1 MAMKKYI
8 ILFMVAILA
17 SCSDMQLA
25 ESIADVKESE
35 LVKEN
40 ANGSA
45 EINALVERARWG
57 DGQAYLQLAD
67 CYRDGIG
74 VKKNFLGMLAM
85 VEQAREHGAIHSEKE
100 YMTQIPDDNDIKR
113 FCNLM
118 DKSCSQLIEEE
129 DSIIAQLATSD
140 NPDVLAIYGAL
151 RVESG
156 DSIRGFEIIRDA
168 SERGSD
174 FAALLNALPDW
185 KVNIQPDNM
194 KLEQL
199 AERIP
204 LVYKLLGKLS
214 LKPDENGIIDE
225 RKVAYYYMKADE
237 HALLSRREARWL
249 LAYHKDV
256 SIPQLTESDVK
267 RLEAFIRFPNE
278 RVEIVADTVSVDSI
292 RKDNNHINNNR

>member
-1 MAMKKYI
+1 MAMKKCI

-17 SCSDMQLA
+17 SCSDTQLA

-40 ANGSA
+40 ATGSA
-45 EINALVERARWG
+45 EIKALVERARWG
-57 DGQAYLQLAD
+57 DGLAYLQLAD

-85 VEQAREHGAIHSEKE
+85 VEQARVHGAIHDEME
-100 YMTQIPDDNDIKR
+100 YVTKIPEDNDIKR
-113 FCNLM
+113 FCDLM
-118 DKSCSQLIEEE
+118 NKSCSQLIEEK
-129 DSIIAQLATSD
+129 DSVMVQLATIDS
-140 NPDVLAIYGAL
+140 PDVLAMYGVL
-151 RVESG
+151 CVESG

-174 FAALLNALPDW
+174 FAALLNALLDW
-185 KVNIQPDNM
+185 KGNIQPDKM

-204 LVYKLLGKLS
+204 LAYKLLGKLS
-214 LKPDENGIIDE
+214 LKPDENGIVDE

-237 HALLSRREARWL
+237 HALLSQREAKWL

-256 SIPQLTESDVK
+256 SIPELTDSDVK
-267 RLEAFIRFPNE
+267 RLESFIRTPGE

-292 RKDNNHINNNR
+292 ELDNQ

>member
-1 MAMKKYI
+1 MAMKKCI
-8 ILFMVAILA
+8 ILFMAAILA
-17 SCSDMQLA
+17 SCSDTQLA

-45 EINALVERARWG
+45 EIKALVERARWG

-85 VEQAREHGAIHSEKE
+85 VEQARVHGAIHDEME
-100 YMTQIPDDNDIKR
+100 YVTKIPEDNDIKR
-113 FCNLM
+113 FCDLM
-118 DKSCSQLIEEE
+118 NKSCSQLIEEK
-129 DSIIAQLATSD
+129 DSVMVQLATIDS
-140 NPDVLAIYGAL
+140 PDVLAMYGVL
-151 RVESG
+151 CVESG
-156 DSIRGFEIIRDA
+156 DSIRGFEIIKDA

-174 FAALLNALPDW
+174 FAALLNALLDW
-185 KVNIQPDNM
+185 KGNIQPDKM

-204 LVYKLLGKLS
+204 LAYKLLGKLS
-214 LKPDENGIIDE
+214 LKPDENGIVDE

-237 HALLSRREARWL
+237 HALLSQREAKWL

-256 SIPQLTESDVK
+256 SIPELTDSDVK
-267 RLEAFIRFPNE
+267 RLESFICTPGE

-292 RKDNNHINNNR
+292 ELDNQ

>member
-1 MAMKKYI
+1 MAMKKCI

-17 SCSDMQLA
+17 SCSDTQLA

-40 ANGSA
+40 ATGSA
-45 EINALVERARWG
+45 EIKALVERARWG

-85 VEQAREHGAIHSEKE
+85 VEQARVHGAIHDEME
-100 YMTQIPDDNDIKR
+100 YVTKIPEDNDIKR

-118 DKSCSQLIEEE
+118 DKSCSQLIEEK
-129 DSIIAQLATSD
+129 DSVMVQLATINS
-140 NPDVLAIYGAL
+140 PDVLAMYGVL
-151 RVESG
+151 CVESG

-174 FAALLNALPDW
+174 FAALLNALLDW
-185 KVNIQPDNM
+185 KGNIQPDKM

-204 LVYKLLGKLS
+204 LAYKLLGKLS
-214 LKPDENGIIDE
+214 LKPDENGIVDE

-237 HALLSRREARWL
+237 HALLSQREAKWL

-256 SIPQLTESDVK
+256 SIPELTDSDVK
-267 RLEAFIRFPNE
+267 RLESFIRTPGE

-292 RKDNNHINNNR
+292 ELDNQ

>member
-1 MAMKKYI
+1 MAMKKCI

-17 SCSDMQLA
+17 SCSDTQLA

-45 EINALVERARWG
+45 EIKALVERARWG
-57 DGQAYLQLAD
+57 DGLAYLQLAD

-85 VEQAREHGAIHSEKE
+85 VEQARVHGAIHDEME
-100 YMTQIPDDNDIKR
+100 YVTKIPEDNDIKR
-113 FCNLM
+113 FCDLM
-118 DKSCSQLIEEE
+118 DKSCSQLIEEK
-129 DSIIAQLATSD
+129 DSVMVQLATIDS
-140 NPDVLAIYGAL
+140 PDVLAMYGVL
-151 RVESG
+151 CVESG

-174 FAALLNALPDW
+174 FAALLNALLDW
-185 KVNIQPDNM
+185 KGNIQPDKM

-204 LVYKLLGKLS
+204 LAYKLLGKLS
-214 LKPDENGIIDE
+214 LKPDENGIVDE

-237 HALLSRREARWL
+237 HALLSQREAKWL

-256 SIPQLTESDVK
+256 SIPELTDSDVK
-267 RLEAFIRFPNE
+267 RLESFICTPGE

-292 RKDNNHINNNR
+292 E

>member
-129 DSIIAQLATSD
+129 DSIMAQLATID

>member
-1 MAMKKYI
+1 MAMKKCV

-17 SCSDMQLA
+17 SCSDTQLA

-74 VKKNFLGMLAM
+74 VKKDFLGMMVM
-85 VEQAREHGAIHSEKE
+85 VEQARAHGAIHDEKE
-100 YMTQIPDDNDIKR
+100 YMAQIPDDNDIKR
-113 FCNLM
+113 FCNLI
-118 DKSCSQLIEEE
+118 DKSSDQLREGK
-129 DSIIAQLATSD
+129 DSIMAQLATIDS
-140 NPDVLAIYGAL
+140 PDAHALFGVLC
-151 RVESG
+151 VESG

-185 KVNIQPDNM
+185 KGNIQPDKM

-204 LVYKLLGKLS
+204 LAYKLLGKLS

-225 RKVAYYYMKADE
+225 RKTAYYYMKADE

-256 SIPQLTESDVK
+256 GIPQLTESDVK
-267 RLEAFIRFPNE
+267 RLEAFISFPNE
-278 RVEIVADTVSVDSI
+278 RLEIVADTVSVDSI
-292 RKDNNHINNNR
+292 E

>member
-1 MAMKKYI
+1 MAMKKCI
-8 ILFMVAILA
+8 ILFMAAILA
-17 SCSDMQLA
+17 SCSDTQLA

-35 LVKEN
+35 LVKEY
-40 ANGSA
+40 ATGSA
-45 EINALVERARWG
+45 EIKALVERARWG

-85 VEQAREHGAIHSEKE
+85 VEQARVHGAIHDEME
-100 YMTQIPDDNDIKR
+100 YVTKIPEDNDIKR
-113 FCNLM
+113 FCDLM
-118 DKSCSQLIEEE
+118 NKSCSQLIEEK
-129 DSIIAQLATSD
+129 DSVMVQLATINS
-140 NPDVLAIYGAL
+140 PDVLAMYGVL
-151 RVESG
+151 CVESG

-174 FAALLNALPDW
+174 FAALLNALLDW
-185 KVNIQPDNM
+185 KGNIQPDKM

-204 LVYKLLGKLS
+204 LAYKLLGKLS
-214 LKPDENGIIDE
+214 LKPDENGIVDE

-237 HALLSRREARWL
+237 HALLSQREAKWL

-256 SIPQLTESDVK
+256 SIPELTDSDVK
-267 RLEAFIRFPNE
+267 RLESFIRTPGE

-292 RKDNNHINNNR
+292 ELDNQ

>member
-1 MAMKKYI
+1 MAMKKCI
-8 ILFMVAILA
+8 ILFMAAILA
-17 SCSDMQLA
+17 SCSDTQLA

-45 EINALVERARWG
+45 EIKALVERARWG
-57 DGQAYLQLAD
+57 DGLAYLQLAD

-85 VEQAREHGAIHSEKE
+85 VEQARVHGAIHDEME
-100 YMTQIPDDNDIKR
+100 YVTKIPEDNDIKR
-113 FCNLM
+113 FCDLM
-118 DKSCSQLIEEE
+118 NKSCSQLIEKK
-129 DSIIAQLATSD
+129 DSVMVQLATIDS
-140 NPDVLAIYGAL
+140 PDVLAMYGVL
-151 RVESG
+151 CVESG

-174 FAALLNALPDW
+174 FAALLNALLDW
-185 KVNIQPDNM
+185 KGNIQPDKM

-204 LVYKLLGKLS
+204 LAYKLLGKLS
-214 LKPDENGIIDE
+214 LKPDENGIVDE

-237 HALLSRREARWL
+237 HALLSQREAKWL

-256 SIPQLTESDVK
+256 SIPELTDSDVK
-267 RLEAFIRFPNE
+267 RLESFIRTPGE

-292 RKDNNHINNNR
+292 ELDNQ

>member
-1 MAMKKYI
+1 MAMKKCI

-17 SCSDMQLA
+17 SCSDTQLA

-40 ANGSA
+40 ATGRA
-45 EINALVERARWG
+45 EIKALVERARWG

-85 VEQAREHGAIHSEKE
+85 VEQARVHGAIHDEME
-100 YMTQIPDDNDIKR
+100 YVTKIPEDNDIKR
-113 FCNLM
+113 FCDLM
-118 DKSCSQLIEEE
+118 NKSCSQLIEEK
-129 DSIIAQLATSD
+129 DSVMVQLATIDS
-140 NPDVLAIYGAL
+140 PDVLAMYGVL
-151 RVESG
+151 CVESG

-174 FAALLNALPDW
+174 FAALLNALLDW
-185 KVNIQPDNM
+185 KGNIQPDKM

-204 LVYKLLGKLS
+204 LAYKLLGKLS
-214 LKPDENGIIDE
+214 LKPDENGIVDE

-237 HALLSRREARWL
+237 HALLSQREAKWL

-256 SIPQLTESDVK
+256 SIPELTDSDVK
-267 RLEAFIRFPNE
+267 RLESFICTPGE

-292 RKDNNHINNNR
+292 ELDNQ

>member
-35 LVKEN
+35 MVKEN

-85 VEQAREHGAIHSEKE
+85 VEQARDHGVIHSEKE

-113 FCNLM
+113 FFNLM
-118 DKSCSQLIEEE
+118 DKSSSQLIEEK
-129 DSIIAQLATSD
+129 DSIMAQLATIES
-140 NPDVLAIYGAL
+140 PDAHALFGVLC
-151 RVESG
+151 VESG
-156 DSIRGFEIIRDA
+156 DSVRGFEIIRDA

-174 FAALLNALPDW
+174 FAALLNALLDW
-185 KVNIQPDNM
+185 KGNIQPDKM

-204 LVYKLLGKLS
+204 LAYNLLGKLS

-237 HALLSRREARWL
+237 HALLSRRGARWL

-256 SIPQLTESDVK
+256 GIPGLTESDVN

-292 RKDNNHINNNR
+292 E

>member
-1 MAMKKYI
+1 MAMKECI

-17 SCSDMQLA
+17 SCSDTQLA
-25 ESIADVKESE
+25 ESIADVKGSE

-40 ANGSA
+40 ATGSA
-45 EINALVERARWG
+45 EIKALVERARWG

-85 VEQAREHGAIHSEKE
+85 VEQARVHGAIHDEME
-100 YMTQIPDDNDIKR
+100 YVTKIPEDNDIKR
-113 FCNLM
+113 FCDLM
-118 DKSCSQLIEEE
+118 DKSCSQLIEEK
-129 DSIIAQLATSD
+129 DSAMVQLATIDS
-140 NPDVLAIYGAL
+140 PDVFAMYGVL
-151 RVESG
+151 CVESG
-156 DSIRGFEIIRDA
+156 DSIRGFEIIKDA

-174 FAALLNALPDW
+174 FAALLNALLDW
-185 KVNIQPDNM
+185 KGNIQPDKM

-204 LVYKLLGKLS
+204 LAYKLLGKLS
-214 LKPDENGIIDE
+214 LKPDENGIVDE

-237 HALLSRREARWL
+237 HALLSQREAKWL

-256 SIPQLTESDVK
+256 SIPELTDSDVK
-267 RLEAFIRFPNE
+267 RLESFICTPGV

-292 RKDNNHINNNR
+292 ELDNQ

>member
-1 MAMKKYI
+1 MAMKKCI
-8 ILFMVAILA
+8 ILFMAAILA
-17 SCSDMQLA
+17 SCSDTQLA

-40 ANGSA
+40 ATGRA
-45 EINALVERARWG
+45 EIKALVERARWG

-85 VEQAREHGAIHSEKE
+85 VEQARVHGAIHDEME
-100 YMTQIPDDNDIKR
+100 YVTKIPEDNDIKR
-113 FCNLM
+113 FCDLM
-118 DKSCSQLIEEE
+118 NKSCSQLIEEK
-129 DSIIAQLATSD
+129 DSVMVQLATIDS
-140 NPDVLAIYGAL
+140 PDVLAMYGVL
-151 RVESG
+151 CVESG

-174 FAALLNALPDW
+174 FAALLNALLDW
-185 KVNIQPDNM
+185 KGNIQPDKM

-204 LVYKLLGKLS
+204 LAYKLLGKLS
-214 LKPDENGIIDE
+214 LKPDENGIVDE

-237 HALLSRREARWL
+237 HALLSQREAKWL

-256 SIPQLTESDVK
+256 SIPELTDSDVK
-267 RLEAFIRFPNE
+267 RLESFIRTPGE

-292 RKDNNHINNNR
+292 ELDNQ

>member
-1 MAMKKYI
+1 MSMKKYI
-8 ILFMVAILA
+8 IVFMVAFLA
-17 SCSDMQLA
+17 SCSDYQLA

-74 VKKNFLGMLAM
+74 VKKDFLGMMVM
-85 VEQAREHGAIHSEKE
+85 VEQARTHGAIHNEME

-118 DKSCSQLIEEE
+118 DKSSDQLREGK
-129 DSIIAQLATSD
+129 DSIMAQLATIDS
-140 NPDVLAIYGAL
+140 PDAYALFGVLC
-151 RVESG
+151 VESG
-156 DSIRGFEIIRDA
+156 DSISGFEIIRDA

-174 FAALLNALPDW
+174 FAALLNALLDW
-185 KVNIQPDNM
+185 KGNIQPDKM
-194 KLEQL
+194 KLEQI

-204 LVYKLLGKLS
+204 LAYKLLGKLS
-214 LKPDENGIIDE
+214 LEPDENGMIDE
-225 RKVAYYYMKADE
+225 RKVAYYYLKADE

-249 LAYHKDV
+249 LAYHEDV
-256 SIPQLTESDVK
+256 GIPHLTDEDVK
-267 RLEAFIRFPNE
+267 RLKTYIRLPGEQDEA
-278 RVEIVADTVSVDSI
+278 VADTLSVDSI
-292 RKDNNHINNNR
+292 HGRN

>member
-1 MAMKKYI
+1 MAMKKCI
-8 ILFMVAILA
+8 ILFMAAILA
-17 SCSDMQLA
+17 SCSDTQLA
-25 ESIADVKESE
+25 ESIAEVKESE
-35 LVKEN
+35 LVKEDV
-40 ANGSA
+40 NGSA
-45 EINALVERARWG
+45 VINALVERARWG

-74 VKKNFLGMLAM
+74 VKKDFLGMMVM
-85 VEQAREHGAIHSEKE
+85 VEQARAHGAIHDEKE
-100 YMTQIPDDNDIKR
+100 YMAQIPDDNDIKR
-113 FCNLM
+113 FCNLI
-118 DKSCSQLIEEE
+118 DKSSDQLREGK
-129 DSIIAQLATSD
+129 DSIMAQLATIDS
-140 NPDVLAIYGAL
+140 PDAHALFGVLC
-151 RVESG
+151 VESG

-185 KVNIQPDNM
+185 KGNIQPDKM

-204 LVYKLLGKLS
+204 LAYNLLGKLS

-249 LAYHKDV
+249 LAYHQDV
-256 SIPQLTESDVK
+256 GIPQLTESDVK
-267 RLEAFIRFPNE
+267 RLEAFIRFSNE

-292 RKDNNHINNNR
+292 E

>member
-1 MAMKKYI
+1 MAMKKCI
-8 ILFMVAILA
+8 ILFMAAILA
-17 SCSDMQLA
+17 SCSDTQLA

-45 EINALVERARWG
+45 EIKALVERARWG
-57 DGQAYLQLAD
+57 DGLAYLQLAD

-85 VEQAREHGAIHSEKE
+85 VEQARVHGAIHDEME
-100 YMTQIPDDNDIKR
+100 YVTKIPEDNDIKR
-113 FCNLM
+113 FCDLM
-118 DKSCSQLIEEE
+118 NKSCSQLIEEK
-129 DSIIAQLATSD
+129 DSVMVQLATIDS
-140 NPDVLAIYGAL
+140 PDVLAMYGVL
-151 RVESG
+151 CVESG

-174 FAALLNALPDW
+174 FAALLNALLDW
-185 KVNIQPDNM
+185 KGNIQPDKM

-204 LVYKLLGKLS
+204 LAYKLLGKLS
-214 LKPDENGIIDE
+214 LKPDENGIVDE

-237 HALLSRREARWL
+237 HALLSQREAKWL

-256 SIPQLTESDVK
+256 SIPELTDSDVK
-267 RLEAFIRFPNE
+267 RLELFICTPGE

-292 RKDNNHINNNR
+292 ELDNQ

>member
-1 MAMKKYI
+1 MAMKKCI

-17 SCSDMQLA
+17 SCSDTQLA

-40 ANGSA
+40 ATGRA
-45 EINALVERARWG
+45 EIKALVERARWG
-57 DGQAYLQLAD
+57 DGLAYLQLAD

-85 VEQAREHGAIHSEKE
+85 VEQARVHGAIHDEME
-100 YMTQIPDDNDIKR
+100 YVTKIPEDNDIKR
-113 FCNLM
+113 FCDLM
-118 DKSCSQLIEEE
+118 NKSCSQLIEEK
-129 DSIIAQLATSD
+129 DSVMVQLATIDS
-140 NPDVLAIYGAL
+140 PDVLAMYGVL
-151 RVESG
+151 CVESG

-174 FAALLNALPDW
+174 FAALLNALLDW
-185 KVNIQPDNM
+185 KGNIQPDKM

-204 LVYKLLGKLS
+204 LAYKLLGKLS
-214 LKPDENGIIDE
+214 LKPDENGIVDE

-237 HALLSRREARWL
+237 HALLSQREAKWL

-256 SIPQLTESDVK
+256 SIPELTDSDVK
-267 RLEAFIRFPNE
+267 RLESFICTPGV

-292 RKDNNHINNNR
+292 ELDNQ

>member
-1 MAMKKYI
+1 MAMKKCI
-8 ILFMVAILA
+8 ILFMAAILA
-17 SCSDMQLA
+17 SCSDTQLA
-25 ESIADVKESE
+25 ESIAEVKESE
-35 LVKEN
+35 WVKEDV
-40 ANGSA
+40 NGSA
-45 EINALVERARWG
+45 VINALVERARWG

-74 VKKNFLGMLAM
+74 VKKDFLGMMVM
-85 VEQAREHGAIHSEKE
+85 VEQARAHGAIHDEKE
-100 YMTQIPDDNDIKR
+100 YMAQIPDDNDIKR
-113 FCNLM
+113 FCNLI
-118 DKSCSQLIEEE
+118 DKSSDQLREGK
-129 DSIIAQLATSD
+129 DSIMAQLATIDS
-140 NPDVLAIYGAL
+140 PDAHALFGVLC
-151 RVESG
+151 VESG

-185 KVNIQPDNM
+185 KGNIQPDKV

-204 LVYKLLGKLS
+204 LAYNLLGKLS
-214 LKPDENGIIDE
+214 LKPDENGMIDE

-249 LAYHKDV
+249 LAYHQDV
-256 SIPQLTESDVK
+256 GIPQLTESDVK

-292 RKDNNHINNNR
+292 E

>member
-1 MAMKKYI
+1 MAMKKCI

-17 SCSDMQLA
+17 SCSDTQLA
-25 ESIADVKESE
+25 ESIADVKESA

-45 EINALVERARWG
+45 EIKALVERARWG
-57 DGQAYLQLAD
+57 DGLAYLQLAD

-85 VEQAREHGAIHSEKE
+85 VEQARVHGAIHDEME
-100 YMTQIPDDNDIKR
+100 YVTKIPEDNDIKR
-113 FCNLM
+113 FCDLM
-118 DKSCSQLIEEE
+118 DKSCSQLIEEK
-129 DSIIAQLATSD
+129 DSVMVQLATIDS
-140 NPDVLAIYGAL
+140 PDVLAMYGVL
-151 RVESG
+151 CVESG

-174 FAALLNALPDW
+174 FAALLNALLDW
-185 KVNIQPDNM
+185 KGNIQPDKM

-204 LVYKLLGKLS
+204 LAYKLLGKLS
-214 LKPDENGIIDE
+214 LKPDENGIVDE

-237 HALLSRREARWL
+237 HALLSQREAKWL

-256 SIPQLTESDVK
+256 SIPELTDSDVK
-267 RLEAFIRFPNE
+267 RLESFIRTPGE

-292 RKDNNHINNNR
+292 ELDNQ

>member
-1 MAMKKYI
+1 MAMKKCI

-17 SCSDMQLA
+17 SCSDTQLA

-40 ANGSA
+40 ATGSA
-45 EINALVERARWG
+45 EIKALVERARWG

-85 VEQAREHGAIHSEKE
+85 VEQARVHGAIHDEME
-100 YMTQIPDDNDIKR
+100 YVTKIPEDNDIKR
-113 FCNLM
+113 FCDLM
-118 DKSCSQLIEEE
+118 NKSCSQLIEEK
-129 DSIIAQLATSD
+129 DSVMVQLATIDS
-140 NPDVLAIYGAL
+140 PDVLAMYGVL
-151 RVESG
+151 CVESG

-174 FAALLNALPDW
+174 FAALLNALLDW
-185 KVNIQPDNM
+185 KGNIQPDKM

-204 LVYKLLGKLS
+204 LAYKLLGKLS
-214 LKPDENGIIDE
+214 LKPDENGIVDE

-237 HALLSRREARWL
+237 HALLSQREAKWL

-256 SIPQLTESDVK
+256 SIPELTDSDVK
-267 RLEAFIRFPNE
+267 RLESFICTPGE

-292 RKDNNHINNNR
+292 ELDNQ

>member
-85 VEQAREHGAIHSEKE
+85 VEQARDHGAIRSEKE
-100 YMTQIPDDNDIKR
+100 YMTQVPDDNDIKR

-237 HALLSRREARWL
+237 HALLSRREAKWL

-256 SIPQLTESDVK
+256 SIPELTDSDVK
-267 RLEAFIRFPNE
+267 RLESFIRTPGE

-292 RKDNNHINNNR
+292 ELDNQ

>member
-1 MAMKKYI
+1 MAMKKCI
-8 ILFMVAILA
+8 ILFMAAILA
-17 SCSDMQLA
+17 SCSDTQLA
-25 ESIADVKESE
+25 ENIADVKESE

-45 EINALVERARWG
+45 EIKALVERARWG
-57 DGQAYLQLAD
+57 DGLAYLQLAD

-85 VEQAREHGAIHSEKE
+85 VEQARVHGAIHDEME
-100 YMTQIPDDNDIKR
+100 YVTKIPEDNDIKR
-113 FCNLM
+113 FCDLM
-118 DKSCSQLIEEE
+118 NKSCSQLIEEK
-129 DSIIAQLATSD
+129 DSVMVQLATIDS
-140 NPDVLAIYGAL
+140 PDVLAMYGVL
-151 RVESG
+151 CVESG

-174 FAALLNALPDW
+174 FAALLNALLDW
-185 KVNIQPDNM
+185 KGNIQPDKM

-204 LVYKLLGKLS
+204 LAYKLLGKLS
-214 LKPDENGIIDE
+214 LKPDENGIVDE

-237 HALLSRREARWL
+237 HALLSLREAKWL

-256 SIPQLTESDVK
+256 SIPELTDSDVK
-267 RLEAFIRFPNE
+267 RLESFIRTPGE

-292 RKDNNHINNNR
+292 ELDNQ

>member
-1 MAMKKYI
+1 MTMKYI

-85 VEQAREHGAIHSEKE
+85 VEQARDHGAIRSENE

-113 FCNLM
+113 FFNLM
-118 DKSCSQLIEEE
+118 DKSSSQLIEEK
-129 DSIIAQLATSD
+129 DNIMAQLATIES
-140 NPDVLAIYGAL
+140 PDAHALFGVLC
-151 RVESG
+151 VESG

-185 KVNIQPDNM
+185 KGNIQPDKM

-204 LVYKLLGKLS
+204 LAYNLLGKLS
-214 LKPDENGIIDE
+214 LKPDENGMIDE

-256 SIPQLTESDVK
+256 GIPGLTDSDVK

-278 RVEIVADTVSVDSI
+278 IVEIIADTVSVDSI
-292 RKDNNHINNNR
+292 E

>member
-1 MAMKKYI
+1 MVMKKCI

-17 SCSDMQLA
+17 SCSDTQLA

-40 ANGSA
+40 ATGSA
-45 EINALVERARWG
+45 EIKALVERARWG

-85 VEQAREHGAIHSEKE
+85 VEQARVHGAIHDEME
-100 YMTQIPDDNDIKR
+100 YVTKIPEDNDIKR
-113 FCNLM
+113 FCDLM
-118 DKSCSQLIEEE
+118 DKSCSQLIEEK
-129 DSIIAQLATSD
+129 DSVMVQLATIDS
-140 NPDVLAIYGAL
+140 PDVLAMYGVL
-151 RVESG
+151 CVESG

-174 FAALLNALPDW
+174 FAALLNALLDW
-185 KVNIQPDNM
+185 KGNIQPDKM

-204 LVYKLLGKLS
+204 LAYKLLGKLS
-214 LKPDENGIIDE
+214 LKPDENGIVDE

-237 HALLSRREARWL
+237 HALLSQREAKWL

-256 SIPQLTESDVK
+256 SIPELTDSDVK
-267 RLEAFIRFPNE
+267 RLESFICTPGE

-292 RKDNNHINNNR
+292 ELDNQ

>member
-1 MAMKKYI
+1 MAMKKCI

-17 SCSDMQLA
+17 SCSDTQLA

-40 ANGSA
+40 ATGSA
-45 EINALVERARWG
+45 EIKALVERARWG

-85 VEQAREHGAIHSEKE
+85 VEQARVHGAIHDEME
-100 YMTQIPDDNDIKR
+100 YVTKIPEDNDIKR
-113 FCNLM
+113 FCDLM
-118 DKSCSQLIEEE
+118 DKSCSQLIEEK
-129 DSIIAQLATSD
+129 DSVMVQLATIDS
-140 NPDVLAIYGAL
+140 PDVLAMYGVL
-151 RVESG
+151 CVESG

-174 FAALLNALPDW
+174 FAALLNALLDW
-185 KVNIQPDNM
+185 KGNIQPNKM

-204 LVYKLLGKLS
+204 LAYKLLGKLS
-214 LKPDENGIIDE
+214 LKPDENGIVDE

-237 HALLSRREARWL
+237 HALLSQREAKWL

-256 SIPQLTESDVK
+256 SIPELTDSDVK
-267 RLEAFIRFPNE
+267 RLESFICTPGE

-292 RKDNNHINNNR
+292 ELDNQ

>member
-1 MAMKKYI
+1 MAMKKCV

-17 SCSDMQLA
+17 SCSDTQLA

-74 VKKNFLGMLAM
+74 VKKDFLGMMVM
-85 VEQAREHGAIHSEKE
+85 VEQARAHGAIHDEKE
-100 YMTQIPDDNDIKR
+100 YMAQIPDDNDIKR
-113 FCNLM
+113 FCNLI
-118 DKSCSQLIEEE
+118 DKSSDQLREGK
-129 DSIIAQLATSD
+129 DSIMAQLATIDS
-140 NPDVLAIYGAL
+140 PDAHALFGVLC
-151 RVESG
+151 VESG

-185 KVNIQPDNM
+185 KGNIQPDKM

-204 LVYKLLGKLS
+204 LAYKLLGKLS

-225 RKVAYYYMKADE
+225 RKTAYYYMKADE

-256 SIPQLTESDVK
+256 GIPQLTESDVK
-267 RLEAFIRFPNE
+267 RLEAFISFPNE

-292 RKDNNHINNNR
+292 E

>member
-1 MAMKKYI
+1 MAMKKCV

-17 SCSDMQLA
+17 SCSDTQLA

-35 LVKEN
+35 LVKED

-45 EINALVERARWG
+45 VINALVERARWG

-74 VKKNFLGMLAM
+74 VKKDFLGMMVM
-85 VEQAREHGAIHSEKE
+85 VEQARAHGAIHDEKE
-100 YMTQIPDDNDIKR
+100 YMAQIPDDNDIKR
-113 FCNLM
+113 FCNLI
-118 DKSCSQLIEEE
+118 DKSSDQLREGK
-129 DSIIAQLATSD
+129 DSIMAQLATIDS
-140 NPDVLAIYGAL
+140 PDAHALFGVLC
-151 RVESG
+151 VESG

-185 KVNIQPDNM
+185 KGNIQPDKV

-204 LVYKLLGKLS
+204 LAYNLLGKLS
-214 LKPDENGIIDE
+214 LKPDENGMIDE

-237 HALLSRREARWL
+237 HALLSQREARWL

-256 SIPQLTESDVK
+256 GIPQLTESDVK

-292 RKDNNHINNNR
+292 E

>member
-1 MAMKKYI
+1 MAMKKCI

-17 SCSDMQLA
+17 SCSDTQLA

-35 LVKEN
+35 LVKEY
-40 ANGSA
+40 ATGSA
-45 EINALVERARWG
+45 EIKALVERARWG

-85 VEQAREHGAIHSEKE
+85 VEQARVHGAIHDEME
-100 YMTQIPDDNDIKR
+100 YVTKIPEDNDIKR
-113 FCNLM
+113 FCDLM
-118 DKSCSQLIEEE
+118 DKSSSQLIEEK
-129 DSIIAQLATSD
+129 DSVMVQLATIDS
-140 NPDVLAIYGAL
+140 PDVLAMYGVL
-151 RVESG
+151 CVESG

-174 FAALLNALPDW
+174 FAALLNALLDW
-185 KVNIQPDNM
+185 KGNIQPDKM

-204 LVYKLLGKLS
+204 LAYKLLGKLS
-214 LKPDENGIIDE
+214 LKPDENGIVDE

-237 HALLSRREARWL
+237 HALLSQREAKWL
-249 LAYHKDV
+249 LAYHKDM
-256 SIPQLTESDVK
+256 SIPELTDSDVK
-267 RLEAFIRFPNE
+267 RLESFIRTPGE

-292 RKDNNHINNNR
+292 ELDNQ

>member
-1 MAMKKYI
+1 MAMKKCI

-17 SCSDMQLA
+17 SCSDTQLA

-85 VEQAREHGAIHSEKE
+85 VEQARVHGAIHDEME
-100 YMTQIPDDNDIKR
+100 YVTKIPEDNDIKR
-113 FCNLM
+113 FCDLM
-118 DKSCSQLIEEE
+118 DKSCSQLIEEK
-129 DSIIAQLATSD
+129 DSVMVQLATIDS
-140 NPDVLAIYGAL
+140 PDVLAMYGVL
-151 RVESG
+151 CVESG

-174 FAALLNALPDW
+174 FAALLNALLDW
-185 KVNIQPDNM
+185 KGNIQPDKM

-204 LVYKLLGKLS
+204 LAYKLLGKLS
-214 LKPDENGIIDE
+214 LKPDENGIVDE

-237 HALLSRREARWL
+237 HALLSQREAKWL

-256 SIPQLTESDVK
+256 SIPELTDSDVK
-267 RLEAFIRFPNE
+267 RLESFIRTPGE

-292 RKDNNHINNNR
+292 ELDNQ

>member
-1 MAMKKYI
+1 MKKYI

-129 DSIIAQLATSD
+129 DSIMAQLATID

>member
-17 SCSDMQLA
+17 SCSDTQLA

-40 ANGSA
+40 ATGSA
-45 EINALVERARWG
+45 EIKALVERARWG

-85 VEQAREHGAIHSEKE
+85 VEQARVHGAIHDEME
-100 YMTQIPDDNDIKR
+100 YVTKIPEDNDIKR
-113 FCNLM
+113 FCDLM
-118 DKSCSQLIEEE
+118 DKSCSQLIEEK
-129 DSIIAQLATSD
+129 DSVMVQLATIDS
-140 NPDVLAIYGAL
+140 PDVLAMYGVL
-151 RVESG
+151 CVESG

-174 FAALLNALPDW
+174 FAALLNALLDW
-185 KVNIQPDNM
+185 KGNIQPDKM

-204 LVYKLLGKLS
+204 LAYKLLGKLS
-214 LKPDENGIIDE
+214 LKPDENGIVDE

-237 HALLSRREARWL
+237 HALLSQREAKWL

-256 SIPQLTESDVK
+256 SIPELTDSDVK
-267 RLEAFIRFPNE
+267 RLESFICTPGE

-292 RKDNNHINNNR
+292 ELDNQ

>member
-1 MAMKKYI
+1 MTMKKCI
-8 ILFMVAILA
+8 ILFMAAILA
-17 SCSDMQLA
+17 SCSDTQLA

-45 EINALVERARWG
+45 EIKALVERARWG

-85 VEQAREHGAIHSEKE
+85 VEQARVHGAIHDEME
-100 YMTQIPDDNDIKR
+100 YVTKIPEDNDIKR
-113 FCNLM
+113 FCDLM
-118 DKSCSQLIEEE
+118 NKSCSQLIEEK
-129 DSIIAQLATSD
+129 DSVMVQLATIDS
-140 NPDVLAIYGAL
+140 PDVLAMYGVL
-151 RVESG
+151 CVESG

-174 FAALLNALPDW
+174 FAALLNALLDW
-185 KVNIQPDNM
+185 KGNIQPDKM

-204 LVYKLLGKLS
+204 LAYKLLGKLS
-214 LKPDENGIIDE
+214 LKPDENGIVDE

-237 HALLSRREARWL
+237 HALLSQREAKWL

-256 SIPQLTESDVK
+256 SIPELTDSDVK
-267 RLEAFIRFPNE
+267 RLESFIRTPGE

-292 RKDNNHINNNR
+292 ELDNQ

>member
-1 MAMKKYI
+1 MAMKKCV

-17 SCSDMQLA
+17 SCSDTQLA

-118 DKSCSQLIEEE
+118 DKSCSQLIEEK
-129 DSIIAQLATSD
+129 DSIMAQLATIDS
-140 NPDVLAIYGAL
+140 PDVLAIYGVL

-156 DSIRGFEIIRDA
+156 DTIRGLEIIRDA

-174 FAALLNALPDW
+174 FAALLNALLDR
-185 KVNIQPDNM
+185 KGKIQLDKM

-204 LVYKLLGKLS
+204 LAYKLLGKLS

-225 RKVAYYYMKADE
+225 RKTAYYYMKADE

-249 LAYHKDV
+249 LACHKDV
-256 SIPQLTESDVK
+256 GIPQLTESDVK
-267 RLEAFIRFPNE
+267 RLEAFISFPNE
-278 RVEIVADTVSVDSI
+278 RLEIVADTVSVDSI
-292 RKDNNHINNNR
+292 E

>member
-1 MAMKKYI
+1 MAIKKCI
-8 ILFMVAILA
+8 ILFMAALLA
-17 SCSDMQLA
+17 SCSDTQLS
-25 ESIADVKESE
+25 ESIADVKEAD

-74 VKKNFLGMLAM
+74 VKKDFLGMMVM
-85 VEQAREHGAIHSEKE
+85 VEQARAHGAIHDEKE

-118 DKSCSQLIEEE
+118 DKSSDQLREGN
-129 DSIIAQLATSD
+129 DSIMAQLATIDS
-140 NPDVLAIYGAL
+140 PDAHALFGVLC
-151 RVESG
+151 VEIG

-185 KVNIQPDNM
+185 KGNIQPDKM

-204 LVYKLLGKLS
+204 LAYKLLGKLS
-214 LKPDENGIIDE
+214 LKPDENGMIDE

-237 HALLSRREARWL
+237 HALLSRREAKWL
-249 LAYHKDV
+249 LDYHKDV
-256 SIPQLTESDVK
+256 GIPGLTDSDAK

-278 RVEIVADTVSVDSI
+278 IVEIIADTVSVDSI
-292 RKDNNHINNNR
+292 E

>member
-1 MAMKKYI
+1 MAMKKCI

-17 SCSDMQLA
+17 SCSDTQLA

-35 LVKEN
+35 LVKED
-40 ANGSA
+40 ANGNA
-45 EINALVERARWG
+45 VINALVERARWG

-74 VKKNFLGMLAM
+74 VKKDFLGMMVM
-85 VEQAREHGAIHSEKE
+85 VEQARAHGAIHDEKE
-100 YMTQIPDDNDIKR
+100 YMAQIPDDNDIKR
-113 FCNLM
+113 FCNLI
-118 DKSCSQLIEEE
+118 DKSSDQLREGK
-129 DSIIAQLATSD
+129 DSIMAQLATIDS
-140 NPDVLAIYGAL
+140 PDAHALFGVLC
-151 RVESG
+151 VESG

-185 KVNIQPDNM
+185 KGNIQPDKV

-204 LVYKLLGKLS
+204 LAYNLLGKLS
-214 LKPDENGIIDE
+214 LKPDENGMIDE
-225 RKVAYYYMKADE
+225 RRVAYYYMKADE

-249 LAYHKDV
+249 LAYHQDV
-256 SIPQLTESDVK
+256 GIPQLTESDVK

-292 RKDNNHINNNR
+292 E

>member
-1 MAMKKYI
+1 MAMKKCI
-8 ILFMVAILA
+8 ILFMAAILA
-17 SCSDMQLA
+17 SCSDTQLA

-40 ANGSA
+40 ATGRA
-45 EINALVERARWG
+45 EIKALVERARWG

-85 VEQAREHGAIHSEKE
+85 VEQARVHGAIHDEME
-100 YMTQIPDDNDIKR
+100 YVTKIPEDNDIKR
-113 FCNLM
+113 FCDLM
-118 DKSCSQLIEEE
+118 NKSCSQLIEEK
-129 DSIIAQLATSD
+129 DSVMVQLATIDS
-140 NPDVLAIYGAL
+140 PDVLAMYGVL
-151 RVESG
+151 CVESG

-174 FAALLNALPDW
+174 FAALLNALLDW
-185 KVNIQPDNM
+185 KGNIQPDKM
-194 KLEQL
+194 KLEKL

-204 LVYKLLGKLS
+204 LAYKLLGKLS
-214 LKPDENGIIDE
+214 LKPDENGIVDE

-237 HALLSRREARWL
+237 HALLSQREAKWL

-256 SIPQLTESDVK
+256 SIPELTDSDVK
-267 RLEAFIRFPNE
+267 RLESFIRTPGE

-292 RKDNNHINNNR
+292 ELDNQ

>member
-1 MAMKKYI
+1 MAMKKCI
-8 ILFMVAILA
+8 ILFMAAILA
-17 SCSDMQLA
+17 SCSDTQLA
-25 ESIADVKESE
+25 ESIAEVKESE
-35 LVKEN
+35 LVKEDV
-40 ANGSA
+40 NGSA
-45 EINALVERARWG
+45 VINALVERARWG

-74 VKKNFLGMLAM
+74 VKKDFLGMMVM
-85 VEQAREHGAIHSEKE
+85 VEQARAHGAIHDEKE
-100 YMTQIPDDNDIKR
+100 YMAQIPDDNDIKR
-113 FCNLM
+113 FCNLI
-118 DKSCSQLIEEE
+118 DKSSDQLREGK
-129 DSIIAQLATSD
+129 DSIMAQLATIDS
-140 NPDVLAIYGAL
+140 PDAHALFGVLC
-151 RVESG
+151 VESG
-156 DSIRGFEIIRDA
+156 DTIRGLEIIRDA

-174 FAALLNALPDW
+174 FAALLNALLDR
-185 KVNIQPDNM
+185 KGKIQLDKM

-204 LVYKLLGKLS
+204 LAYNLLGKLS
-214 LKPDENGIIDE
+214 LKPDENGMIDE

-249 LAYHKDV
+249 LAYHQDV
-256 SIPQLTESDVK
+256 GIPQLTESDVK

>member
-1 MAMKKYI
+1 MAMKKCI

-17 SCSDMQLA
+17 SCSDTQLA

-35 LVKEN
+35 LVKEY
-40 ANGSA
+40 ATGSA
-45 EINALVERARWG
+45 EIKALVERARWG

-85 VEQAREHGAIHSEKE
+85 VEQARVHGAIHDEME
-100 YMTQIPDDNDIKR
+100 YVTKIPEDNDIKR
-113 FCNLM
+113 FCDLM
-118 DKSCSQLIEEE
+118 NKSCSQLIEEK
-129 DSIIAQLATSD
+129 DSVMVQLATIDS
-140 NPDVLAIYGAL
+140 PDVLAMYGVL
-151 RVESG
+151 CVESG

-174 FAALLNALPDW
+174 FAALLNALLDW
-185 KVNIQPDNM
+185 KGNIQPDKM

-204 LVYKLLGKLS
+204 LAYKLLGKLS
-214 LKPDENGIIDE
+214 LKPDENGIVDE

-237 HALLSRREARWL
+237 HALLSQREAKWL

-256 SIPQLTESDVK
+256 SIPELTDSDVK
-267 RLEAFIRFPNE
+267 RLESFIRTPGE

-292 RKDNNHINNNR
+292 ELDNQ

>member
-1 MAMKKYI
+1 MAMKKCI

-17 SCSDMQLA
+17 SCSDTQLA

-40 ANGSA
+40 ATGSA
-45 EINALVERARWG
+45 EIKALVERARWG

-85 VEQAREHGAIHSEKE
+85 VEQARVHGAIHDEME
-100 YMTQIPDDNDIKR
+100 YVTKIPEDNDIKR
-113 FCNLM
+113 FCDLM
-118 DKSCSQLIEEE
+118 DKSCSQLIEEK
-129 DSIIAQLATSD
+129 DSVMVQLATIDS
-140 NPDVLAIYGAL
+140 PDVLAMYGVL
-151 RVESG
+151 CVESG

-174 FAALLNALPDW
+174 FAALLNALLDW
-185 KVNIQPDNM
+185 KGNIQPDKM

-204 LVYKLLGKLS
+204 LAYKLLGKLS
-214 LKPDENGIIDE
+214 LKPDENGIVDE

-237 HALLSRREARWL
+237 HALLSQREAKWL

-256 SIPQLTESDVK
+256 SIPELTDCDVK
-267 RLEAFIRFPNE
+267 RLKSFICTPGE

-292 RKDNNHINNNR
+292 ELDNQ

>member
-1 MAMKKYI
+1 MAMKKCV

-17 SCSDMQLA
+17 SCSDTQLA

-35 LVKEN
+35 LVKED

-45 EINALVERARWG
+45 VINALVERARWG

-74 VKKNFLGMLAM
+74 VKKNFLGMMVM
-85 VEQAREHGAIHSEKE
+85 VEQARAHGAIHDEKE
-100 YMTQIPDDNDIKR
+100 YMAQIPDDNDIKR
-113 FCNLM
+113 FCNLI
-118 DKSCSQLIEEE
+118 DKSSDQLREGK
-129 DSIIAQLATSD
+129 DSIMAQLATIDS
-140 NPDVLAIYGAL
+140 PDAHALFGVLC
-151 RVESG
+151 VESG

-185 KVNIQPDNM
+185 KGNIQPDKV

-204 LVYKLLGKLS
+204 LAYNLLGKLS
-214 LKPDENGIIDE
+214 LKPDENGMIDE
-225 RKVAYYYMKADE
+225 RRVAYYYMKADE

-249 LAYHKDV
+249 LAYHQDV
-256 SIPQLTESDVK
+256 GIPQLTESDVK

-292 RKDNNHINNNR
+292 E